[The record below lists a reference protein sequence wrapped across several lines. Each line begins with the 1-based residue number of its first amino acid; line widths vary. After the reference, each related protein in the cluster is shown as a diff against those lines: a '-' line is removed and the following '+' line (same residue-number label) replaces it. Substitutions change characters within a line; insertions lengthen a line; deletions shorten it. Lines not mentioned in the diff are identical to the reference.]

1 MNARKLGAAAGG
13 IALIVGLF
21 TGCGST
27 NSASNATSD
36 GDSNSGTTATYSV
49 DGAKDSIRIA
59 SGSENKEVSGA
70 IEQAAKQSKVS
81 VTVDYMGSLDVMDA
95 LRNKGHHAGRDYD
108 AVWPASSMWITMG
121 DIKHVVKD
129 QVSTSTTPVVFGV
142 KQSKAEEL
150 GWANTDG
157 TTKPVSTKD
166 IMDAVKAKKLSF
178 AMTSATQS
186 NSGAS
191 AYMAFLT
198 ALNGGKSALTK
209 DDLNDASLRKS
220 VKTVL
225 SGVNR
230 SSGSSDWLKDMVV
243 NDPDTNDSM
252 VNYESLVIQADKA
265 LTAKDKEPLLAV
277 YPSDGIAISDSPL
290 AYVDRRQDKEDAFK
304 RFSKSITSKDSKKL
318 FEQAG
323 RRTGSDGTLAYAKD
337 AKVKDSFR
345 KEWGVKSDS
354 SVLKTITMPSSDI
367 IEQALDQ
374 YQTFLR
380 KPAYTLWVVDYSGS
394 MSGKGKSGAV
404 AGLQAALD
412 TDQARASHI
421 EPGDD
426 DVNVFIPF
434 NSSAKVAQ
442 VAQGKQT
449 ATLLAASE
457 NQVANGNADIY
468 NALEVALKNL
478 PSDRDDYTVA
488 IALLTDGQSDTA
500 KLDEFKQQYASDGKG
515 VPVFSIMFGDADSKQ
530 LNDLAK
536 LSNGK
541 VFDGRNGNLSGI
553 FREVKGYN

>member
-1 MNARKLGAAAGG
+1 MNARKLGAAAGV

-157 TTKPVSTKD
+157 TTKLVSTKD

-225 SGVNR
+225 
-230 SSGSSDWLKDMVV
+230 
-243 NDPDTNDSM
+243 
-252 VNYESLVIQADKA
+252 
-265 LTAKDKEPLLAV
+265 
-277 YPSDGIAISDSPL
+277 
-290 AYVDRRQDKEDAFK
+290 
-304 RFSKSITSKDSKKL
+304 
-318 FEQAG
+318 
-323 RRTGSDGTLAYAKD
+323 
-337 AKVKDSFR
+337 
-345 KEWGVKSDS
+345 
-354 SVLKTITMPSSDI
+354 
-367 IEQALDQ
+367 
-374 YQTFLR
+374 
-380 KPAYTLWVVDYSGS
+380 
-394 MSGKGKSGAV
+394 
-404 AGLQAALD
+404 
-412 TDQARASHI
+412 RASIVH
-421 EPGDD
+421 PARPTG
-426 DVNVFIPF
+426 
-434 NSSAKVAQ
+434 
-442 VAQGKQT
+442 
-449 ATLLAASE
+449 
-457 NQVANGNADIY
+457 
-468 NALEVALKNL
+468 
-478 PSDRDDYTVA
+478 
-488 IALLTDGQSDTA
+488 
-500 KLDEFKQQYASDGKG
+500 
-515 VPVFSIMFGDADSKQ
+515 
-530 LNDLAK
+530 
-536 LSNGK
+536 
-541 VFDGRNGNLSGI
+541 
-553 FREVKGYN
+553 

>member
-1 MNARKLGAAAGG
+1 MNARKLGAAAGV

-157 TTKPVSTKD
+157 TTKLVSTKD

-265 LTAKDKEPLLAV
+265 LTAKNKEPLLAV

-290 AYVDRRQDKEDAFK
+290 AYVDP
-304 RFSKSITSKDSKKL
+304 
-318 FEQAG
+318 
-323 RRTGSDGTLAYAKD
+323 
-337 AKVKDSFR
+337 
-345 KEWGVKSDS
+345 

-374 YQTFLR
+374 YQTVLR

-515 VPVFSIMFGDADSKQ
+515 VPIFSIMFGDADSQQ
-530 LNDLAK
+530 LDDLAK

>member
-1 MNARKLGAAAGG
+1 MNARKLGAAAGV

-157 TTKPVSTKD
+157 TTKLVSTKD

-265 LTAKDKEPLLAV
+265 LTAKNKEPLLAV

-318 FEQAG
+318 FEQA
-323 RRTGSDGTLAYAKD
+323 
-337 AKVKDSFR
+337 
-345 KEWGVKSDS
+345 
-354 SVLKTITMPSSDI
+354 
-367 IEQALDQ
+367 LDQ
-374 YQTFLR
+374 YQTVLR

-515 VPVFSIMFGDADSKQ
+515 VPIFSIMFGDADSQQ
-530 LNDLAK
+530 LDDLAK

>member
-1 MNARKLGAAAGG
+1 MADDTDVAGEIAPAVGLRPAIEGSAAAAILLMLLEEGD
-13 IALIVGLF
+13 A
-21 TGCGST
+21 
-27 NSASNATSD
+27 AT
-36 GDSNSGTTATYSV
+36 
-49 DGAKDSIRIA
+49 I
-59 SGSENKEVSGA
+59 
-70 IEQAAKQSKVS
+70 
-81 VTVDYMGSLDVMDA
+81 L
-95 LRNKGHHAGRDYD
+95 
-108 AVWPASSMWITMG
+108 
-121 DIKHVVKD
+121 KH
-129 QVSTSTTPVVFGV
+129 
-142 KQSKAEEL
+142 L
-150 GWANTDG
+150 
-157 TTKPVSTKD
+157 
-166 IMDAVKAKKLSF
+166 
-178 AMTSATQS
+178 
-186 NSGAS
+186 
-191 AYMAFLT
+191 
-198 ALNGGKSALTK
+198 
-209 DDLNDASLRKS
+209 
-220 VKTVL
+220 
-225 SGVNR
+225 
-230 SSGSSDWLKDMVV
+230 
-243 NDPDTNDSM
+243 DPDE
-252 VNYESLVIQADKA
+252 VRQL
-265 LTAKDKEPLLAV
+265 AK
-277 YPSDGIAISDSPL
+277 GMF
-290 AYVDRRQDKEDAFK
+290 DAANA
-304 RFSKSITSKDSKKL
+304 SET
-318 FEQAG
+318 Q
-323 RRTGSDGTLAYAKD
+323 
-337 AKVKDSFR
+337 
-345 KEWGVKSDS
+345 
-354 SVLKTITMPSSDI
+354 

-374 YQTFLR
+374 YQTVLR

-515 VPVFSIMFGDADSKQ
+515 VPIFSIMFGDADSQQ
-530 LNDLAK
+530 LDDLAT

>member
-70 IEQAAKQSKVS
+70 IEQATKQSKVS
-81 VTVDYMGSLDVMDA
+81 VTIDYMGSLDVMDA

-265 LTAKDKEPLLAV
+265 LTAKNKEPLLAV

-345 KEWGVKSDS
+345 KD
-354 SVLKTITMPSSDI
+354 
-367 IEQALDQ
+367 
-374 YQTFLR
+374 
-380 KPAYTLWVVDYSGS
+380 
-394 MSGKGKSGAV
+394 GA
-404 AGLQAALD
+404 
-412 TDQARASHI
+412 
-421 EPGDD
+421 
-426 DVNVFIPF
+426 
-434 NSSAKVAQ
+434 
-442 VAQGKQT
+442 
-449 ATLLAASE
+449 
-457 NQVANGNADIY
+457 
-468 NALEVALKNL
+468 
-478 PSDRDDYTVA
+478 
-488 IALLTDGQSDTA
+488 
-500 KLDEFKQQYASDGKG
+500 
-515 VPVFSIMFGDADSKQ
+515 
-530 LNDLAK
+530 
-536 LSNGK
+536 SN
-541 VFDGRNGNLSGI
+541 RI
-553 FREVKGYN
+553 HRC

>member
-1 MNARKLGAAAGG
+1 MNARKLGAAAGV

-27 NSASNATSD
+27 NGASNATSD

-157 TTKPVSTKD
+157 TTKLVSTKD

-265 LTAKDKEPLLAV
+265 LTAKNKEPLLAV

-318 FEQAG
+318 FEQA
-323 RRTGSDGTLAYAKD
+323 
-337 AKVKDSFR
+337 
-345 KEWGVKSDS
+345 
-354 SVLKTITMPSSDI
+354 
-367 IEQALDQ
+367 LDQ
-374 YQTFLR
+374 YQTVLR

-515 VPVFSIMFGDADSKQ
+515 VPIFSIMFGDADSQQ